1 MRTRVRSCLVWCLVA
16 LVLCGTTG
24 AAEEL
29 TIAAAADL
37 TFALKEIADNFHA
50 QMGTEVRVSYG
61 SSGNLYSQIRH
72 GAPYDILFSA
82 DITYPRQLESDGLAA
97 PHTLYQY
104 AVGRIVL
111 WTRNQSGLDVSRG
124 ISLLTDSKVRKIAIA
139 NPAHAPYGRAAVAAL
154 KHFRVYDQV
163 QGKLVFGENVA
174 QAAQFA
180 ESGNAE
186 VAIIA
191 LSLALSP
198 NVASRGRYW
207 QVPLDAYP
215 PLEQGLVI
223 TARAASKQSAK
234 DFLAFVKAKESS
246 AILKRYGFYLPQ

>member
-1 MRTRVRSCLVWCLVA
+1 MAWILAVA
-16 LVLCGTTG
+16 VLCAPAK

-50 QMGTEVRVSYG
+50 QTGTEVRVSYG
-61 SSGNLYSQIRH
+61 SSGNLSSQIKH
-72 GAPYDILFSA
+72 GAPFDILFSA
-82 DITYPRQLESDGLAA
+82 DITYPRQLESDGFAA

-111 WTRNQSGLDVSRG
+111 WTRNRSGLDISRG
-124 ISLLTDSKVRKIAIA
+124 MSLLADPKVRKIAIA
-139 NPAHAPYGRAAVAAL
+139 NPTHAPYGRAAVAAL
-154 KHFRVYDQV
+154 KHFGLYDQV
-163 QGKLVFGENVA
+163 QEKLVFGENVA

-180 ESGNAE
+180 DSGNAD

-198 NVASRGRYW
+198 NVGSRGRYW

-223 TARAASKQSAK
+223 TAHAANKRIAS
-234 DFLAFVKAKESS
+234 DFLAFVKTKESS